1 MHVPLIYRDA
11 AQFGFDIGT
20 HTVKVVQ
27 LKRHGNKTA
36 VQGFGYAYFPREAV
50 VEGIIADPEQ
60 IAAAVKPLLRKLS
73 YGKLTAKRVVT
84 ALPTAKL
91 FTRTLS
97 LPSMSPSELDQA
109 VQLEVEQY
117 VPVPLNDLYIDYEII
132 HKSSDKKGQI
142 EVLTIAAPRA
152 IVDSYIQLFDLLGL
166 EIGAF
171 ESGMTAVV
179 RALLHSS
186 DASGSTLV
194 MDVGSLETDLT
205 IYEKYT
211 PLTASIPVGG
221 DTFTDAITKN
231 LELKRDQANE
241 IKVKFGVGKSGL
253 YQKILPAIEPNLQT
267 IVKEVKRV
275 IKYYEDRGGGKQKV
289 SSMAISGGS
298 AGMPG
303 LGDYLQS
310 KISLPL
316 RVADPWRNIDTKKAH
331 IETNHEAPLYTTAI
345 GLALR
350 GLL

>member
-27 LKRHGNKTA
+27 LKRHGNKTE
-36 VQGFGYAYFPREAV
+36 VQGFGYVYFPREAV

-60 IAAAVKPLLRKLS
+60 IAAAVKPLLRKLG
-73 YGKLTAKRVVT
+73 YGKLTARRVVT

-91 FTRTLS
+91 FTRTLNV
-97 LPSMSPSELDQA
+97 PSMNPSELDQA

-117 VPVPLNDLYIDYEII
+117 VPVPLSDLYIDYEVI
-132 HKSSDKKGQI
+132 HKTGGKDNQI

-152 IVDSYIQLFDLLGL
+152 IVDSYIKLFELLGL

-179 RALLHSS
+179 RALLHSG

-194 MDVGSLETDLT
+194 MDIGSLETDLT

-211 PLTASIPVGG
+211 PLTASVPVGG
-221 DTFTDAITKN
+221 DSFTETITKK
-231 LELKRDQANE
+231 LDLKRDQANE
-241 IKVKFGVGKSGL
+241 IKVKFGISKSGL
-253 YQKILPAIEPNLQT
+253 HDKIQPAIEPDIQA

-275 IKYYEDRGGGKQKV
+275 IKYYEERGKGKQKV
-289 SSMAISGGS
+289 TSMAISGGS

-303 LGDYLQS
+303 LGEYLQAN
-310 KISLPL
+310 INLPL
-316 RVADPWRNIDTKKAH
+316 RVADPWRNINTKKAH